1 MRLPKLIQKKL
12 AKMPPISYTPD
23 YRHIT
28 YPNSPL
34 KSQGVDMSFCF
45 IVSILAASPAS
56 YIADLAHQA
65 SPAGLKTTPFCGC
78 EACSRPAGLKTTPFC
93 GWEVCSRPA
102 GLKTTPFCGWER
114 QNRPLCHIVYVSSND
129 VVIRC
134 GGMDFFA
141 KRGINVEKVLCD

>member
-23 YRHIT
+23 YMHIT
-28 YPNSPL
+28 YPNSPM
-34 KSQGVDMSFCF
+34 KRQGVDMSFCF
-45 IVSILAASPAS
+45 IVSTLAAIPTS

-65 SPAGLKTTPFCGC
+65 S
-78 EACSRPAGLKTTPFC
+78 
-93 GWEVCSRPA
+93 PA